1 MTEETVNKRTARII
15 LRLRRKFENGEDW
28 EQYLRGQVWCSRV
41 IKDFLE
47 LLDDFP
53 ETIRIKAQQFA
64 QESKEYRAKKAE
76 LAAIACKQEEIRK
89 EESARREL
97 EEFRNASNP
106 AKHLAGRITMAA
118 ALGAS
123 KEVVE
128 QAKQLRQRGVLT
140 EKCREILGCT
150 LVELNR
156 WDKDGRLPHAFT
168 KRVRLDAK
176 CVTARVWDSS
186 EVELA
191 KQNVS
196 NWRKLDALRTRTKI
210 PN

>member
-97 EEFRNASNP
+97 EEFRNARRP
-106 AKHLAGRITMAA
+106 
-118 ALGAS
+118 GAW
-123 KEVVE
+123 
-128 QAKQLRQRGVLT
+128 
-140 EKCREILGCT
+140 
-150 LVELNR
+150 NR
-156 WDKDGRLPHAFT
+156 
-168 KRVRLDAK
+168 
-176 CVTARVWDSS
+176 
-186 EVELA
+186 
-191 KQNVS
+191 
-196 NWRKLDALRTRTKI
+196 NWRTHFRLKERR
-210 PN
+210 